1 MLFIL
6 VLLILVLLSI
16 LDESVASFELGIRMY
31 AIGVMVV
38 CILKGG
44 NWKYSFRL
52 YSVVFGVYFVVAY
65 IASLSFNNID
75 YFWVFDPT
83 RYIESYMNRTLFYFD
98 VDDLIKCYL
107 GFADSNFLFNAYLNV
122 MAIYVNNSLGGMT
135 VYGLTLCQTIWGVL
149 SSVVLFR
156 ILARRFDV
164 KQSFQ
169 YAVVFAILSQFLF
182 YSTVIIRDIVIC
194 FFYLCAFDIVD
205 RKFSLVGLAKLV
217 LIMIIVWGIRLYS
230 GIFVASFIAYYIF
243 VRCRNSRYR
252 YIATFLFAAVV
263 LFAAVASIGSSLVS
277 QTTEELNH
285 FEELTAERSAGGM
298 VSKLQS
304 LPPGISNFA
313 IVLFMMIR
321 PMPPFG
327 VYAEVGSFSNFVMAT
342 MLLVAGFF
350 WFVVFYSF
358 GYKLIVKRYITKIT
372 LEKVVLLLVCLV
384 FMLANASHPD
394 IRRML
399 PVFPILFVQYAEI
412 CQSNDET
419 LFNSGISKNLVIF
432 YVIMAIGMLAIM

>member
-1 MLFIL
+1 MFVFAL
-6 VLLILVLLSI
+6 LLILLIFIVI
-16 LDESVASFELGIRMY
+16 VDGGASAFLALISY
-31 AIGVMVV
+31 MVGMGMTV
-38 CILKGG
+38 TLPA
-44 NWKYSFRL
+44 KYRTNGKKAFN
-52 YSVVFGVYFVVAY
+52 VVFLIYMLSAYVVSQSFSVRDHFFV
-65 IASLSFNNID
+65 SDSS
-75 YFWVFDPT
+75 
-83 RYIESYMNRTLFYFD
+83 RYIETYIHRLKFPFDIQDFIYFYFN
-98 VDDLIKCYL
+98 
-107 GFADSNFLFNAYLNV
+107 FADSNLLYNAYLN
-122 MAIYVNNSLGGMT
+122 MMSMFANNELGGMT

-263 LFAAVASIGSSLVS
+263 LFAAVASVGSSLVN